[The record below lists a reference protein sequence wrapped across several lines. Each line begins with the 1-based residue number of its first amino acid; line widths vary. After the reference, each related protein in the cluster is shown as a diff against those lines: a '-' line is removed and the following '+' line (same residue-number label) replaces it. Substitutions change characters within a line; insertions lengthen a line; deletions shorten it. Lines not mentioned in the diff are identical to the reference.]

1 MKNSKV
7 VAPCPK
13 ARKATKEERRRS
25 KRKQFITMVSVV
37 FIILFIFS
45 MCISVVAE
53 RSGDNVVPI
62 IDFRNHIGEA
72 NISNEN
78 TQKNENS
85 YENENLGIIYTYNVT
100 NPELFETEN
109 LKTTELLT
117 ENSAKIQI
125 ETTELKMEE
134 ITETTEKV
142 KSYTKYDL
150 FYLAAAV
157 CREAGGESEEIQLL
171 VANVIINRVNSSIY
185 PDTIY
190 EVLTQYRQYGT
201 MWKYGVSFPDW
212 ADEKVKEQCY
222 SVAQRVLE
230 GERFCP
236 ENVLFQAEF
245 KQGSGIF
252 KQFGDD
258 YYFCYYD

>member
-1 MKNSKV
+1 MIA
-7 VAPCPK
+7 APRPAAQK
-13 ARKATKEERRRS
+13 ETKEERRKKKQR
-25 KRKQFITMVSVV
+25 QFIAMTAIV

-45 MCISVVAE
+45 MCITVIAASIGAVDATNGEIEMNSNTSDSGKPGIVHLSTYDEAE
-53 RSGDNVVPI
+53 T
-62 IDFRNHIGEA
+62 
-72 NISNEN
+72 N
-78 TQKNENS
+78 T
-85 YENENLGIIYTYNVT
+85 G
-100 NPELFETEN
+100 ETEN
-109 LKTTELLT
+109 VTDATEATTE
-117 ENSAKIQI
+117 N
-125 ETTELKMEE
+125 TTVTQ
-134 ITETTEKV
+134 TETTEPVTEEATEPTEEV
-142 KSYTKYDL
+142 KNYTDDDL

-190 EVLTQYRQYGT
+190 EVLTQYKQYGT

-212 ADEKVKEQCY
+212 ADDKVKEQCY
-222 SVAQRVLE
+222 SVAKRILE

-245 KQGSGIF
+245 KQGSGVY

-258 YYFCYYD
+258 YYFCYYG

>member
-1 MKNSKV
+1 M
-7 VAPCPK
+7 ATPQRA
-13 ARKATKEERRRS
+13 ARKATKEERRRN
-25 KRKQFITMVSVV
+25 KQRQFIAMTSIV

-45 MCISVVAE
+45 MCITVIAASIGAVDASNGEIQQNTSTPDSGKPGIVHLSTYDEAE
-53 RSGDNVVPI
+53 
-62 IDFRNHIGEA
+62 
-72 NISNEN
+72 
-78 TQKNENS
+78 TQK
-85 YENENLGIIYTYNVT
+85 
-100 NPELFETEN
+100 
-109 LKTTELLT
+109 
-117 ENSAKIQI
+117 
-125 ETTELKMEE
+125 ETTENTTDATESTTE
-134 ITETTEKV
+134 NTTEAETEATEPVTEETTEPTEEV
-142 KSYTKYDL
+142 KSYTEDDL

-171 VANVIINRVNSSIY
+171 VANVIINRVNSSLY

-190 EVLTQYRQYGT
+190 EVLTQYKQYGT

-222 SVAQRVLE
+222 SVAQRILE

-245 KQGSGIF
+245 EQGSGIF

-258 YYFCYYD
+258 YYFCYYG